1 MDVTVLAERG
11 AQNLLGGVRV
21 IDLSASLGAAF
32 CTSLLQRLG
41 AQVTTVNTGTW
52 PDVPKTPFLD
62 EQLSKSPV
70 YAEYVSRGKQVVAAD
85 LSSEAGRNSLGELL
99 AEADVLVEDW
109 RQDRLAAVG
118 LDRDTLR
125 RDFPGLIV
133 ASVSP
138 FGRRGA
144 RSEWP
149 ASDLTIFH
157 GGGPGFA
164 TPGLV
169 ADPEGM
175 PPIRLGS
182 HQGAFVSGLTAAIN
196 VCAAILLA
204 QRSPAQQGIG
214 VEISCHEAMANVFRQ
229 SLGTFAYY
237 GGGLNRD
244 MSRGRGAG
252 GTAEHRNLRC
262 QDGYIN
268 ISWSGIKQWETLK
281 EQLGSPDW
289 MEDERLANPALRN
302 RNWALAVPR
311 LEEWA
316 SQYDKESLFYL
327 CQGLRI
333 SCAPVSGGADL
344 LDSEA
349 LSSRHFWDEQ
359 DNDGKV
365 ARLPDIHS
373 QFGMSW

>member
-1 MDVTVLAERG
+1 MLAERG
-11 AQNLLGGVRV
+11 AQNLLGGLRV
-21 IDLSASLGAAF
+21 IDLSASLAAAF

-41 AQVTTVNTGTW
+41 ARVTAVTTDHW
-52 PDVPKTPFLD
+52 PATPKTPFLD
-62 EQLSKSPV
+62 EHLARSPV
-70 YAEYVSRGKQVVAAD
+70 YAEYVGRDKDVVTAD
-85 LSSEAGRNSLGELL
+85 LSSEAGRSSLRELL

-109 RQDRLAAVG
+109 RQDLLTEAG
-118 LDRDTLR
+118 LDRETLGQ
-125 RDFPGLIV
+125 DFPGLIL
-133 ASVSP
+133 ASVTP
-138 FGRRGA
+138 FGRGGA

-169 ADPEGM
+169 ADPESM

-182 HQGAFVSGLTAAIN
+182 HQGSFISGLTAAIN

-204 QRSPAQQGIG
+204 QRSPEQSAIG
-214 VEISCHEAMANVFRQ
+214 VDVSCHEAMANVFRQ

-281 EQLGSPDW
+281 EQLGSPEW
-289 MEDERLANPALRN
+289 MEDERLANPGLRN

-349 LSSRHFWDEQ
+349 LSSRDYWDERA
-359 DNDGKV
+359 DDGEV
-365 ARLPDIHS
+365 TRLPDIHS
-373 QFGMSW
+373 QFGMTW